1 MTLYERLQYAAKA
14 KKISL
19 PELASRVGI
28 GSKSL
33 YNWKTSMP
41 SSDTLAKVAREL
53 RVSEEWLRDGTQKS
67 IDDLF
72 QADGD
77 INFKFPK
84 SEHDI
89 MIEDIE
95 LIDSFH
101 NAPKEVQEAI
111 RILLKPYTEDTASAV
126 G

>member
-1 MTLYERLQYAAKA
+1 MTLYERLQRAAKA

-41 SSDTLAKVAREL
+41 SSDTLAKVAKEL
-53 RVSEEWLRDGTQKS
+53 KVSEEWLRDGTAKS
-67 IDDLF
+67 INDIF
-72 QADGD
+72 QADGEV
-77 INFKFPK
+77 KFNLP
-84 SEHDI
+84 EPETFILD
-89 MIEDIE
+89 EDIE
-95 LIDSFH
+95 LIDCFH
-101 NAPKEVQEAI
+101 RAPKEIQEAI
-111 RILLKPYTEDTASAV
+111 RILLKPYAEDTASAV